1 MQTIASAIINHLAVI
16 HEVEEPVLVHLDWA
30 FMFGISTYRN
40 SEIQMRFRINLPGF
54 QGKTPSS
61 ALFLYLAFSVHQ
73 NEKDSL
79 SDYKHY
85 EGL

>member
-1 MQTIASAIINHLAVI
+1 MIASAIINHLAVI
-16 HEVEEPVLVHLDWA
+16 HKRWKNQFWYIWIGPLCLGFPLTETQKL
-30 FMFGISTYRN
+30 
-40 SEIQMRFRINLPGF
+40 MRFRSNLPGF
-54 QGKTPSS
+54 QGNTPSS

-85 EGL
+85 AGL